1 MKVWEAEHY
10 DNIRNVFKGI
20 SNGRVTVE
28 APNKLPQGT
37 YYYVIEYTDEHNQ
50 QQSKVGW
57 LYIKK

>member
-1 MKVWEAEHY
+1 MYSKAFLTDV
-10 DNIRNVFKGI
+10 
-20 SNGRVTVE
+20 STVE

-37 YYYVIEYTDEHNQ
+37 YYYVIEYTDERNQ